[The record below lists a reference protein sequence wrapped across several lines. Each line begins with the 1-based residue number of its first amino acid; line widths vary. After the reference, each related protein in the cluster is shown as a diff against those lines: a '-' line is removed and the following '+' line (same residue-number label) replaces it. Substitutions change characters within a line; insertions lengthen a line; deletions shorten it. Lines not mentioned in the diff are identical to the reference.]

1 MSDDESG
8 LPQAVIDE
16 MFIKQSAKQSAALP
30 EASSVKALPDSMNEP
45 VAEGDTATA
54 RPHQQIESETL
65 STTAA
70 TPVTPVLDNETL
82 EIMRQTM
89 IALTEQMAK
98 LEAHLHQL
106 EQKQNTT
113 AEFGATILQLEEK
126 LDTMTRHFRETD
138 SCVTTVL
145 RKLRDTPSYGVRSD
159 FTCESCGSQ
168 GFAAIP
174 LRCTS
179 CGKEGLWGWWPD
191 QTE

>member
-1 MSDDESG
+1 MSDDGSG

-16 MFIKQSAKQSAALP
+16 MFVKQSAKQSAALP
-30 EASSVKALPDSMNEP
+30 EASVEALPDSGNEP
-45 VAEGDTATA
+45 VAGVGTATA
-54 RPHQQIESETL
+54 RPPQQIESETL

-70 TPVTPVLDNETL
+70 PPVTPALDNETL

-89 IALTEQMAK
+89 IALTEQTAK

-113 AEFGATILQLEEK
+113 AEFGTAILQLEEK
-126 LDTMTRHFRETD
+126 LDTVTRHFREID
-138 SCVTTVL
+138 GRVTTVL
-145 RKLRDTPSYGVRSD
+145 TKLGDTPSYGVRSD

-191 QTE
+191 HQE